1 MNTHPLRIGLTRY
14 APGLLA
20 QAEWAKLV
28 EDLGFDL
35 IGYGD
40 TQNLQPDCYVSM
52 TAMAMRTERVLIG
65 QTVSNPVT
73 RHPSVTASAMSALQ

>member
-1 MNTHPLRIGLTRY
+1 MTTSKLRIGLTRY

-20 QAEWAKLV
+20 QADWAKLV

-40 TQNLQPDCYVSM
+40 TQNL
-52 TAMAMRTERVLIG
+52 R
-65 QTVSNPVT
+65 
-73 RHPSVTASAMSALQ
+73 